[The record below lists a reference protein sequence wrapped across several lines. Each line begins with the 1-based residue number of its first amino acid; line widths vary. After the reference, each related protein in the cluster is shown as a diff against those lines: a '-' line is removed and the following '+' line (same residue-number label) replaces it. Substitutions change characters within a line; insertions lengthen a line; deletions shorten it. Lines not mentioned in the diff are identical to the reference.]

1 MPSLPC
7 ASAVAWGRPVFSR
20 SSIDPIRQVV
30 KVHHL
35 KTVLETG
42 VKTAITE
49 LFGIEHPIIQGGMH
63 YVGFAELAAAV
74 SNAGGLGVITGLTQ
88 KTPELLAKEIAR
100 CRDMTDKPFGVNLT
114 FLPSFTAPPYPEYIA
129 AIKEGGVKAVETA
142 GRSPEEYMPALKA
155 AGIKVIHKCTSVRH
169 SLKAEKIGCDAV
181 SVDGF
186 ECGGHP
192 GEDDMPNMIL
202 LPRAADEL
210 KIPFVASGGMA
221 DARSLVAALALG
233 AAGMNMGTRFIATK
247 EAPVHP
253 NVKKALVEASELDT
267 VLVMRALR
275 NTERVLKNKG
285 VDHLLEIE
293 REKGAS
299 LKIADI
305 HEQVAG
311 VYPKVMIDGDM
322 DAGAWS
328 CGMVAGLIHDIPT
341 VKQLIDRI
349 MADAERI
356 IRQRLTGFLDDAGK
370 RPAAALAIA

>member
-1 MPSLPC
+1 
-7 ASAVAWGRPVFSR
+7 
-20 SSIDPIRQVV
+20 
-30 KVHHL
+30 
-35 KTVLETG
+35 

-49 LFGIEHPIIQGGMH
+49 LLGIQHPIIQGGMH

-74 SNAGGLGVITGLTQ
+74 SNAGGLGIITGLTQ
-88 KTPELLAKEIAR
+88 KTPELLAREIAR

-129 AIKEGGVKAVETA
+129 AIREGGVRIVETA
-142 GRSPEEYMPALKA
+142 GRSPEQYMPALKA

-192 GEDDMPNMIL
+192 GEDDIPNMIL

-210 KIPFVASGGMA
+210 KVPFVASGGMA
-221 DARSLVAALALG
+221 DARSLVAVLAMG

-253 NVKKALVEASELDT
+253 NVKRALVEATELDT
-267 VLVMRALR
+267 RLVMRILR
-275 NTERVLKNKG
+275 NTERVLRNKR
-285 VDHLLEIE
+285 VDELLEIE
-293 REKGAS
+293 RAKGGA
-299 LKIADI
+299 LKIEDI
-305 HEQVAG
+305 HEHVAG
-311 VYPKVMIDGDM
+311 VYPKVMVDGDM

-328 CGMVAGLIHDIPT
+328 CGMVVGLIKDVPT
-341 VKQLIDRI
+341 VKELIDRI
-349 MADAERI
+349 MAEAEAI
-356 IRQRLTGFLDDAGK
+356 IRQRLTGFLDGADLPK
-370 RPAAALAIA
+370 PARVVV